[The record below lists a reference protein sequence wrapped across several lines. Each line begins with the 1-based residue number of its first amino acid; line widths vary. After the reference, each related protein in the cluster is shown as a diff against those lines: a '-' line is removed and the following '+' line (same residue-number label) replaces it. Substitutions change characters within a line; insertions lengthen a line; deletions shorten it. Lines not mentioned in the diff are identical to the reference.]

1 MNYFK
6 TLIYGNKILKV
17 NNIKSYSLDS
27 ELILAKVLNSTREEL
42 LINLEKKVDDLKFNS
57 FKKLLL
63 RRKKKEPLAYILK
76 KKEFWK
82 NNFFVNKDVLIPRP
96 ETELIVDQVL
106 KFTDLNSSKHILDIG
121 TGSGCII
128 LSIIKERPK
137 WHGTALDISKKAI
150 KVAISNAKMH
160 HLQNKIRFLNIDI
173 DKFKEKN
180 YDLIV
185 SNPPYINKINLKR
198 LDDNVRLYEPN
209 IALKAGVDGLSE
221 IRKVISKGQ
230 KLLKRNGKLVFEIGN
245 NQMNKIKPLLIKN
258 GFHINKI
265 CSDLQSLPRVIVS
278 TKL

>member
-1 MNYFK
+1 MNYLQTIKFGSHK
-6 TLIYGNKILKV
+6 LKS
-17 NNIKSYSLDS
+17 NNIDTHMLDS
-27 ELILAKVLNSTREEL
+27 ELLLSFILKTTREKIL
-42 LINLEKKVDDLKFNS
+42 VNLDKNIKRNNFNK
-57 FKKLLL
+57 FKKLIS
-63 RRKKKEPLAYILK
+63 RRQKNEPIAYIIK

>member
-42 LINLEKKVDDLKFNS
+42 LINLEKKVDHLKFNS

-221 IRKVISKGQ
+221 IRKIISKGQ

>member
-1 MNYFK
+1 M
-6 TLIYGNKILKV
+6 
-17 NNIKSYSLDS
+17 
-27 ELILAKVLNSTREEL
+27 NSTREEL

-198 LDDNVRLYEPN
+198 LDDNVRLYEPK

>member
-198 LDDNVRLYEPN
+198 LDDNVRLYEPK